1 MLTIIGWAQNILL
14 LLYLWNGIKIY
25 RILKR
30 NNKPVVLI
38 DFVSSVVLQS
48 FTQLPWSRKIPLIAV
63 IGSPKTGSL
72 YGLVNTTGSGLKW
85 HKTPLVQIQD
95 IQKLESILPL
105 LEYEMEVRRI
115 FFENSDKGLH
125 RVDGHLYIQ
134 YMTLVRE
141 IRKETLVELKKM
153 ATFESNVL
161 VMTDHEVESDV
172 FKQKEAFD
180 TMTKKVEFLTKNN

>member
-63 IGSPKTGSL
+63 IGSHKTGSL

-85 HKTPLVQIQD
+85 HKTPLVRIQD
-95 IQKLESILPL
+95 IQKLESILPI
-105 LEYEMEVRRI
+105 LEYEMEVRGI

-125 RVDGHLYIQ
+125 RFDGHLYIQ

-141 IRKETLVELKKM
+141 IRKETLAELKKM

-161 VMTDHEVESDV
+161 VITDHEVESDV

-180 TMTKKVEFLTKNN
+180 LMTKKVEFLTNK